1 MSSRKPTADP
11 QRQLKNKKAKLKD
24 LAPKARAA
32 QQVKGGPTGTPWA
45 PVKGKNS

>member
-1 MSSRKPTADP
+1 MNNRKPSASAP
-11 QRQLKNKKAKLKD
+11 QQLKNKKARMKD

-32 QQVKGGPTGTPWA
+32 QQVKGGPNGVPWA